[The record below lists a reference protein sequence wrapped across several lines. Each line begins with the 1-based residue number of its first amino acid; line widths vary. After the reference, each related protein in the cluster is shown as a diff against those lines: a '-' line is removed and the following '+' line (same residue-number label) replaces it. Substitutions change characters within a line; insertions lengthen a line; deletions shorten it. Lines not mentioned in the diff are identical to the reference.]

1 MMMVSYNYLRVF
13 IFDDNSFI
21 GFDKLAK
28 CRKLDSESTPA
39 EELLPTDFSDNDY
52 SMYEIQD
59 FRF

>member
-1 MMMVSYNYLRVF
+1 MIMVSYNYLRVF

-21 GFDKLAK
+21 GFDKPAK
-28 CRKLDSESTPA
+28 FTKFDSESTSV
-39 EELLPTDFSDNDY
+39 EELLQTDFSDNDS